1 MKELLNN
8 KKYFFLKKENFFIN
22 HPICYLTLAGSYAY
36 GTNNENSDID
46 IRGFFL
52 DDKNEL
58 LTLENIKEEFID
70 SQTDTVIYSF
80 RKFIKLLIN
89 CNPNILE
96 LLGTNNEH
104 ILLVNKIGSLIRDN
118 YSLFLSK
125 KAYDTFIGYAS
136 SQLKRLEKIDKIT
149 PIKNFLSLRNDY
161 NVHIY
166 EENEDLKININVN
179 NVSLK
184 PFISF
189 IKDMDNCY
197 KINHRN
203 RKKDD
208 SHLFKHAMHLIR
220 LYLMGIDVLKEQ
232 KINTYRHKEHKL
244 LLDIRQGKMTMEEI
258 FHLQNDLQKEIDLAY
273 KYTQLPEKVNLDK
286 INKLILYV
294 YNLSKNDF

>member
-36 GTNNENSDID
+36 GINNKNSDID